1 MIMMKMLI
9 QLDEERIKA
18 DGKYSSKKMWD
29 FIDEVFEDK
38 KCIKEVQPD
47 GSVMYS
53 GNPNSNSL
61 LADFCYAH
69 WTFVKWNLFAKYCSK
84 WIWYDNEF
92 DEDSP
97 FDEDD
102 VLAKER
108 IRTPLFAKYA
118 R

>member
-1 MIMMKMLI
+1 MMKMLI

-18 DGKYSSKKMWD
+18 DGECDSAKMWAA
-29 FIDEVFEDK
+29 IDRTFARKE
-38 KCIKEVQPD
+38 CIKEVQPD
-47 GSVMYS
+47 GSVMYL
-53 GNPNSNSL
+53 GNPNRDNL
-61 LADFCYAH
+61 LADFGYAYLSLIE
-69 WTFVKWNLFAKYCSK
+69 WEPFAQYCSK
-84 WIWYDNEF
+84 WICYDNEF

>member
-1 MIMMKMLI
+1 MMKMLI

-38 KCIKEVQPD
+38 KCIKEVQSD

-53 GNPNSNSL
+53 GNPNRDNL
-61 LADFCYAH
+61 MADFGYAYFSLIE
-69 WTFVKWNLFAKYCSK
+69 WELFAKYCRK
-84 WIWYDNEF
+84 WICYDNEF